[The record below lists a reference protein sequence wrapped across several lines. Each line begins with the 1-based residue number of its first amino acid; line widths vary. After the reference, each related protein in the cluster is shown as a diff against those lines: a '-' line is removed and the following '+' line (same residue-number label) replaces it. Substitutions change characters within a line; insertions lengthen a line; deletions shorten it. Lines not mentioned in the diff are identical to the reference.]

1 VYRKNVAFVPDA
13 ITMATADL
21 EIPPN
26 VESARHELDGV
37 SMLMVRQYIIGTG
50 VTGTRLDVVWGVLWV
65 RPEWAVVVPDIV

>member
-1 VYRKNVAFVPDA
+1 
-13 ITMATADL
+13 MATADL

-50 VTGTRLDVVWGVLWV
+50 VTGTRLDVVWGVLFI
-65 RPEWAVVVPDIV
+65 RPEWMVVIPDIV